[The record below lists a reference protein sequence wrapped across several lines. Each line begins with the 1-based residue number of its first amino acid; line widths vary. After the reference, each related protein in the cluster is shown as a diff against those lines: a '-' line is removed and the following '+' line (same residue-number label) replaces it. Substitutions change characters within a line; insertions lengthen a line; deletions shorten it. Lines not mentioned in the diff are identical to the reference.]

1 MRLQGVVAQISNRIR
16 FLGHVPRPEEVLPT
30 FDIFCLTS
38 DTEQIPNS
46 VLEAM
51 SAALPIVSVDVGDIG
66 LMVAP
71 SNQPYV
77 VERDRIE
84 KFASALRELADD
96 PDRSYRFSSENRI
109 QVEAHF
115 EQERMFQEY
124 EQLLLGNVAKRP
136 RMPG

>member
-1 MRLQGVVAQISNRIR
+1 
-16 FLGHVPRPEEVLPT
+16 
-30 FDIFCLTS
+30 
-38 DTEQIPNS
+38 
-46 VLEAM
+46 M

-96 PDRSYRFSSENRI
+96 PDLRYRIGSENRI

-136 RMPG
+136 RTPG